1 MKQLIAATINLV
13 SGQNQP
19 PGTKIFYKIIK
30 NALQMMAMFL
40 ALAAPAHAETQNSI
54 TGLSVST
61 GTGITIIKVALTQ
74 PLANLPAGFA
84 INTPPRLAF
93 DFPNTA
99 NGLGKS
105 VQDFTEG
112 NLRSANIVQA
122 GNRTRLVVNLNQML
136 TYETKIDGNNL
147 QITLHDKPAEAAAG
161 SIARFAEAR
170 QDTQQH

>member
-1 MKQLIAATINLV
+1 MKQLTATIINLV
-13 SGQNQP
+13 PARSRVQE
-19 PGTKIFYKIIK
+19 TKKVFCRMMVSAAQMLGMLI
-30 NALQMMAMFL
+30 ALT
-40 ALAAPAHAETQNSI
+40 APSYAETQNNI

-61 GTGITIIKVALTQ
+61 GTGITIIKVELSQ

-105 VQDFTEG
+105 VQDFAEG

-122 GNRTRLVVNLNQML
+122 GNRTRLVVNLNQMWRL
-136 TYETKIDGNNL
+136 RVAARHVL
-147 QITLHDKPAEAAAG
+147 QKQSKVPCNTNCA
-161 SIARFAEAR
+161 
-170 QDTQQH
+170 T